1 MFSWAGSKKTTDF
14 LPFLL
19 ENSVATAAKKLDI
32 FTLSR
37 IDYKKY
43 LKKEIIKIR
52 SVEVEI

>member
-1 MFSWAGSKKTTDF
+1 VFSWAGSKKTTDF